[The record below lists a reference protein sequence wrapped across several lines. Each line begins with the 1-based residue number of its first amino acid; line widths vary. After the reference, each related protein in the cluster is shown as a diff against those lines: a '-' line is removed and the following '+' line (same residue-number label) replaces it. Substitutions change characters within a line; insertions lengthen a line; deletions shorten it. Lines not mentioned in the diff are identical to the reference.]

1 MIAPSD
7 TGSVGFDAMRTPY
20 EVDEREFPRSGSF
33 EDQCLFLLRY
43 AILAPS
49 THNTQPWKFAVHEN
63 GIEVFADYTRR
74 LPVADPGNR
83 ELLMSAGAAIMNL
96 RVAAAH
102 FGLTSRIDYDYSGG
116 SERPLAMISLAP
128 ARSETPA
135 GSAPEDLFA
144 SITKRRTNR
153 HPFLLSRIP
162 GSVLDR
168 LRKAAEG
175 SQSSLVLSTD
185 GKVIEQVANLVAA
198 ADRMQQ
204 ADPNF
209 RKDVAEWVRPDWTEK
224 YDGLTGASL
233 GMTGVAS
240 SVGSWTTRTLNLGR
254 VYAARDKNL
263 CIEAPGLMVI
273 AGEDAAPYWLDAG
286 ELLEKLLLT
295 VTAEGLHTSY
305 FNMPLQVPDL
315 RLELRTLL
323 GLSSW
328 PQLLLRIGYCLTPT
342 PITPRRPLEDVLIT
356 HMRR

>member
-1 MIAPSD
+1 MIGPTD
-7 TGSVGFDAMRTPY
+7 TGSIGFDAMKTPY
-20 EVDEREFPRSGSF
+20 EVDEREYPHGGSF
-33 EDQCLFLLRY
+33 EEQCLFLLRY
-43 AILAPS
+43 AVLAPS

-74 LPVADPGNR
+74 MPVADPGSR
-83 ELLMSAGAAIMNL
+83 ELLMSVGAAIRNL
-96 RVAAAH
+96 RIAAAR
-102 FGLTSRIDYDYSGG
+102 FGLACRVDYDYSGG
-116 SERPLAMISLAP
+116 SERPLAMISLMAARADAP
-128 ARSETPA
+128 ADPA
-135 GSAPEDLFA
+135 IGTLFA
-144 SITKRRTNR
+144 SITKRHTNR
-153 HPFLLSRIP
+153 HPFLFSRVP

-185 GKVIEQVANLVAA
+185 GKLNKQVANLVAA

-224 YDGLTGASL
+224 YDGLTGAAL
-233 GMTGVAS
+233 GMSPVAS
-240 SVGSWTTRTLNLGR
+240 VVGPWTTRVLDLGR
-254 VYAARDKNL
+254 VRAAHDKNL
-263 CIEAPGLMVI
+263 CVEAPGLMVI
-273 AGEDAAPYWLDAG
+273 AGEDAVPCWLDAG

-305 FNMPLQVPDL
+305 FNMPIEVPDL

-342 PITPRRPLEDVLIT
+342 PVTPRRPLEEVLISYS
-356 HMRR
+356 RL